1 MLKIEVPGRE
11 FFNEKTG
18 EFLTVRPQ
26 TLELEHSLLSISK
39 WEAKWHKPYFGK
51 EPKTEEEA
59 RDYILCMSLRP
70 IQDPMI
76 VSCLTQDNV
85 TAIYSYINDPM
96 TATVFSKRATD
107 EKRRSSS
114 KFTTSEEIYYSMF
127 SYGIPIECQKWHIN
141 RLTTLLH
148 IFSIREAP
156 SKKKSKKD
164 IRAEYAALNAK
175 RRAASGSRG

>member
-1 MLKIEVPGRE
+1 MLKIEVPGHE
-11 FFNEKTG
+11 FYNEKTG
-18 EFLTVRPQ
+18 EFFTVHAQ

-59 RDYILCMSLRP
+59 LDYLRCMSLRP
-70 IQDPMI
+70 VSDPMI
-76 VSCLTQDNV
+76 FSCLTRENV
-85 TAIYSYINDPM
+85 TAIYAYINDPM
-96 TATVFSKRATD
+96 TATTFSTRSVEGKR
-107 EKRRSSS
+107 KNSS

-148 IFSIREAP
+148 IFAIREAP
-156 SKKKSKKD
+156 PKKQSKKQILAD
-164 IRAEYAALNAK
+164 YAALNAK
-175 RRAASGSRG
+175 RRAATGSRG